1 MPPVVVA
8 EIGKDN
14 MKKTNRIVSRFAG
27 ILIFA
32 LSLTPGALAQERDAA
47 PAVVAGGLMNVAV
60 YDAFKSAGVD
70 EGKARAAAK
79 SLAIPDRDE
88 LATKSDLAELE
99 TRLVRAG
106 AAALGMIL
114 TLMAGLFAM
123 IVGIWRKIADLA
135 EKMPPP
141 VPAR

>member
-1 MPPVVVA
+1 
-8 EIGKDN
+8 
-14 MKKTNRIVSRFAG
+14 MKKTKTNRIVSRFAG

-32 LSLTPGALAQERDAA
+32 LSLTPGALAQEEDAA
-47 PAVVAGGLMNVAV
+47 PTVAAAGGLMNVAV

>member
-1 MPPVVVA
+1 MA

-14 MKKTNRIVSRFAG
+14 MKKTPRVVSRFAG
-27 ILIFA
+27 LLIFV
-32 LSLTPGALAQERDAA
+32 LSLTPGALAQEGDAA
-47 PAVVAGGLMNVAV
+47 PAVAAGGLMNVAV